1 MSAAGL
7 RTASAAARLAATV
20 RRAGLGSA
28 AGPAL
33 RRPRARTLLAAGAA
47 LALLLAGWFWL
58 RDSSLVAVR
67 TVEVTGVPGPQGVR
81 IRAALAQAARS
92 MTTLHVRQG
101 ALDTAVAPFSL
112 VKRIEVATSFP
123 HTMRIHV
130 VTNVAV
136 AALVADGREIA
147 VTSDGTLLRDVIAPP
162 GLAQIALRS
171 APAGTRLTD
180 PTALA
185 AVEALGAA
193 PPALRDHVQSVRT
206 TSAQGLM
213 LQLANG
219 PLLVFGSTERL
230 GAKWAAAAAVLAD
243 AQAAGAS
250 SIDVSAPERPAV
262 AGLANG
268 APVIGASDIPTPPG
282 GTTTGPASGT
292 AAGTTSGA
300 VAGGA
305 TSGSA
310 PAATGTTPV
319 TPVPATPVSAGATPT
334 G

>member
-1 MSAAGL
+1 MSAI
-7 RTASAAARLAATV
+7 AARL
-20 RRAGLGSA
+20 RALPPVG
-28 AGPAL
+28 
-33 RRPRARTLLAAGAA
+33 RPRPRTLLAAGAA

-67 TVEVTGVPGPQGVR
+67 TVEVTGVPGPQGAR
-81 IRAALAQAARS
+81 IREALAQAARS
-92 MTTLHVRQG
+92 MTTLHVRDG

-136 AALVADGREIA
+136 GAVVADGKQIA
-147 VTSDGTLLRDVIAPP
+147 VTSDGTLLRDVSAPP

-171 APAGTRLTD
+171 APAGARLTD

-193 PPALRDHVQSVRT
+193 PAALRDHIQSART
-206 TSAQGLM
+206 TSAQGLV

-219 PLLVFGSTERL
+219 PLLIFGSAERL
-230 GAKWAAAAAVLAD
+230 GAKWAAVAAVLAD
-243 AQAAGAS
+243 QQAAGAS

-262 AGLANG
+262 AGLSGG
-268 APVIGASDIPTPPG
+268 APVVGASDIPTLPS
-282 GTTTGPASGT
+282 GTTTGT
-292 AAGTTSGA
+292 ATTPS
-300 VAGGA
+300 
-305 TSGSA
+305 
-310 PAATGTTPV
+310 PAATTTTPA
-319 TPVPATPVSAGATPT
+319 TAAPATPGPAGAAPS